1 MFRSSV
7 VLVVV
12 AALAGCATMG
22 RQVEVDTGDLSMD
35 IEQARQD
42 TARARATFDTVMG
55 QRRAVDARTV
65 AFEDSLTRAREAAA
79 AAAAAAARD
88 SAMRV
93 AAANA
98 TTPEPGGGE
107 RALSDAEM
115 RVMSQQIYFATNS
128 AHLTS
133 ASRALLR
140 EKAAILAR
148 NSALTLTLTGHA
160 DARGAVRLQPAIE
173 RTTSRRG
180 PAFSRG
186 TRNRP
191 RPPDKR
197 GAWGGGTRGRRKG
210 RAASGS
216 ATGGWSS
223 RSADGQTPARTTG
236 VIPCGSRPF
245 CILQRCEPRRAVSL
259 TSF

>member
-1 MFRSSV
+1 MFRSTV

-35 IEQARQD
+35 LEQARQD
-42 TARARATFDTVMG
+42 TVRARATFDTLMG
-55 QRRAVDARTV
+55 QRRAVDARTI
-65 AFEDSLTRAREAAA
+65 AFEDSLTRAREAA

-107 RALSDAEM
+107 RTLSDAEM

-128 AHLTS
+128 AHLTT

-160 DARGAVRLQPAIE
+160 DARGPSDYNQRLSERRAAAVQRFLLELGIAADRLTSEGRGEEAPAAE
-173 RTTSRRG
+173 GKGESVWQ
-180 PAFSRG
+180 
-186 TRNRP
+186 RNR
-191 RPPDKR
+191 RVEFQI
-197 GAWGGGTRGRRKG
+197 G
-210 RAASGS
+210 
-216 ATGGWSS
+216 
-223 RSADGQTPARTTG
+223 
-236 VIPCGSRPF
+236 
-245 CILQRCEPRRAVSL
+245 
-259 TSF
+259 

>member
-1 MFRSSV
+1 MFRSTV
-7 VLVVV
+7 VLIVV

-22 RQVEVDTGDLSMD
+22 RQVEVDTGDLSTD

-42 TARARATFDTVMG
+42 TVRARATFDTLME

-65 AFEDSLTRAREAAA
+65 AFEDSLTRAREA

-107 RALSDAEM
+107 RTLSDAEI

-128 AHLTS
+128 AHLST
-133 ASRALLR
+133 ASRSLLR

-148 NSALTLTLTGHA
+148 HSALTLTLTGHA
-160 DARGAVRLQPAIE
+160 DARGPSDYNQRLSERRAAAVQRFLLELGIAADRLTSEGRGEEAPAVDGKGE
-173 RTTSRRG
+173 SVWQ
-180 PAFSRG
+180 
-186 TRNRP
+186 RNR
-191 RPPDKR
+191 RVEFQI
-197 GAWGGGTRGRRKG
+197 G
-210 RAASGS
+210 
-216 ATGGWSS
+216 
-223 RSADGQTPARTTG
+223 
-236 VIPCGSRPF
+236 
-245 CILQRCEPRRAVSL
+245 
-259 TSF
+259 

>member
-1 MFRSSV
+1 MFRSTV
-7 VLVVV
+7 VLIVV

-22 RQVEVDTGDLSMD
+22 RQVEVDTGDLSTD

-42 TARARATFDTVMG
+42 TVRARATFDTLMG

-128 AHLTS
+128 AHLTT

-148 NSALTLTLTGHA
+148 HSALTLTLTGHA
-160 DARGAVRLQPAIE
+160 DARGPSDYNQRLSERRAAAVQRFLLELGIAADRLTSEGRGEEAPAVDGKGE
-173 RTTSRRG
+173 SVWQ
-180 PAFSRG
+180 
-186 TRNRP
+186 RNR
-191 RPPDKR
+191 RVEFQI
-197 GAWGGGTRGRRKG
+197 G
-210 RAASGS
+210 
-216 ATGGWSS
+216 
-223 RSADGQTPARTTG
+223 
-236 VIPCGSRPF
+236 
-245 CILQRCEPRRAVSL
+245 
-259 TSF
+259 